1 MDILIW
7 NLKHPSH
14 KCLIAQSWVLILGHF
29 LPRKQNWEELR
40 LKQERWGW
48 SSLSLPGGSA
58 SCRGPQPYQGC
69 SLLYYLPSGLPA
81 PWELSCLRASFSLC
95 HVSEQKSPTVRE
107 PYQNEVSLKS
117 GAEIIVYLLGQSCL
131 NQAGNRK
138 WQIGS
143 IWGQNPTRLICLN
156 HGKVCELNFSNNGA
170 A

>member
-1 MDILIW
+1 MPHCPELSPHSGP
-7 NLKHPSH
+7 LPAEETK
-14 KCLIAQSWVLILGHF
+14 LGRTEIKAGEMRVEF
-29 LPRKQNWEELR
+29 SEPPW
-40 LKQERWGW
+40 
-48 SSLSLPGGSA
+48 GSA

-143 IWGQNPTRLICLN
+143 IWGQTPPGLFVWIMAKCVNLIFLTMGQHRSVLC
-156 HGKVCELNFSNNGA
+156 S
-170 A
+170 

>member
-1 MDILIW
+1 MVMLVR

-29 LPRKQNWEELR
+29 LLRKQNWGELR
-40 LKQERWGW
+40 LKQKRWGW
-48 SSLSLPGGSA
+48 SSLS
-58 SCRGPQPYQGC
+58 
-69 SLLYYLPSGLPA
+69 YLPSGLPA

-138 WQIGS
+138 RQIGS